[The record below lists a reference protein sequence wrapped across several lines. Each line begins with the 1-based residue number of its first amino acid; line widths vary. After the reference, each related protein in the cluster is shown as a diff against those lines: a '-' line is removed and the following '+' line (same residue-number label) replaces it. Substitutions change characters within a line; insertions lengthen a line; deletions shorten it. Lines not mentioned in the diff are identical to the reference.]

1 MVLTRLTAL
10 YRHKFQLWTVQLKN
24 SFSIVREQPSLP
36 TPCIT
41 EKDWWP
47 KIYDGS
53 LQSCRLKY
61 DNTGGILL
69 LPYLHLRI
77 YKWALQMWQPRA
89 RQSKGG
95 TPSTPYN
102 KRKKELVRDL
112 SFLRCITKPKP
123 PFSQVQ
129 LHRLSFF
136 FTIWATIRNG
146 CIPSMR
152 IHEKSEANFKLIR
165 VFKYCQMCSPSFCCP
180 NSSDEFVLLAAEE
193 WFLFPQRMD
202 KNHKVVFFYTFT
214 GS

>member
-36 TPCIT
+36 KPCIT

-77 YKWALQMWQPRA
+77 YKWALQMWQPRT
-89 RQSKGG
+89 RQRKWG
-95 TPSTPYN
+95 TPSTPD
-102 KRKKELVRDL
+102 KKIKKVWVRNL
-112 SFLRCITKPKP
+112 SFLCCVTKSLKENPVPSYKSSCIFK
-123 PFSQVQ
+123 V
-129 LHRLSFF
+129 SFAQF
-136 FTIWATIRNG
+136 ELQ
-146 CIPSMR
+146 S
-152 IHEKSEANFKLIR
+152 K
-165 VFKYCQMCSPSFCCP
+165 
-180 NSSDEFVLLAAEE
+180 AAEY
-193 WFLFPQRMD
+193 QACVYM
-202 KNHKVVFFYTFT
+202 KKVKLT
-214 GS
+214 SS